1 MSQDYTMYII
11 INNDLNMGKGKIASQ
26 VGHVVQHIIED
37 LLESY
42 YNSNK
47 IKDKYSNYLKWKNGC
62 KKIVLKASQ
71 ADLLYCL
78 ENYDC
83 VPVYDLGKTQIEA
96 NSLTCVGFYPSNTNS
111 QLFTKFKLL

>member
-47 IKDKYSNYLKWKNGC
+47 KKDKYSNYLKWKNGC

-71 ADLLYCL
+71 SDLLYCL

-83 VPVYDLGKTQIEA
+83 VPVYDLGKT
-96 NSLTCVGFYPSNTNS
+96 V
-111 QLFTKFKLL
+111 TKNLIFLDTFNYIKIIHCRTIHYL